1 MTVDPTLPRLLQ
13 SERWLSKRASTPQA
27 NSTFFERLFSPTMP
41 YLAPGEL
48 ESFGL
53 IMAPL

>member
-13 SERWLSKRASTPQA
+13 SERWLSKRASTPPA